1 MDTINQNLNEAPAA
15 QQEGAWLQEQEGSND
30 YQLSKV
36 LQFLAPWI
44 EKTMVSTNRPD
55 GKESIGSWETNLA
68 TRMMVKLLELWM
80 TQDSRERVE
89 KMLEYYHPLDRAA
102 MAYGLVVYVMTG
114 TKMTF
119 KSAVANQHYKT
130 ICKVLKED
138 MPQLMFAGHMKY
150 MLRRYGKK
158 RMETKAAIL
167 ETNEELRN
175 E

>member
-1 MDTINQNLNEAPAA
+1 MAKSVMLEATTT
-15 QQEGAWLQEQEGSND
+15 ETGSNVENSEI
-30 YQLSKV
+30 SKV
-36 LQFLAPWI
+36 LQYLAPWI
-44 EKTMVSTNRPD
+44 EKTN
-55 GKESIGSWETNLA
+55 GEESIGSWETTLA
-68 TRMMVKLLELWM
+68 TKMMVKLLELWM

-130 ICKVLKED
+130 ICKMLKED

-150 MLRRYGKK
+150 MVRRYGKK
-158 RMETKAAIL
+158 K
-167 ETNEELRN
+167 
-175 E
+175 

>member
-1 MDTINQNLNEAPAA
+1 MKTTNDIQKEALAA
-15 QQEGAWLQEQEGSND
+15 QQEGAWLEEQEAENNQNSELG
-30 YQLSKV
+30 KV
-36 LQFLAPWI
+36 LQYLAPWI
-44 EKTMVSTNRPD
+44 EKTN
-55 GKESIGSWETNLA
+55 GEESIGSWETTLA
-68 TRMMVKLLELWM
+68 TKMMVKLLELWM

-130 ICKVLKED
+130 ICKMFKED

-150 MLRRYGKK
+150 MIRRYGKK
-158 RMETKAAIL
+158 KQ
-167 ETNEELRN
+167 
-175 E
+175 